1 MSTPNNITPI
11 IPITIDEETG
21 TYDSLGIEQIIKIV
35 NQNLKMVLLTSPKER
50 IMHFDFGVGMK
61 NYLFEQTQG
70 INGNINNLPPL
81 REKIIS
87 QISTYIPYI
96 TLQQLDIIN
105 LPEQNGL
112 AVKILYFVNNNDA
125 AGIFE
130 LTVDE
135 LGIQAI

>member
-1 MSTPNNITPI
+1 MSAPNNITPI
-11 IPITIDEETG
+11 VPILIDEETG
-21 TYDSLGIEQIIKIV
+21 VYGSLGIEEIVRIV
-35 NQNLKMVLLTSPKER
+35 NQNLKMVLLTSPRER
-50 IMHFDFGVGMK
+50 LMHSDFGVGMK